1 MSFLSIFKSQMPDI
15 IKRLENVRHD
25 LAVTQGSI
33 EQLMLFEETLNK
45 ENGDSIEGLVKSA
58 VTDFGVAMWL
68 KDINGKFLYV
78 NKICC
83 TNILKCGQEEA
94 LALTNGDLKNDALA
108 QVCMQSDKKVLE
120 SQATGR
126 FIEHA
131 IYPNGT
137 HVWID
142 TVKTPVFSEDRL
154 IGVTGNA
161 VDITDSV
168 PLVIKEMHKKTSSI
182 EIPMDATIGKEQI
195 IEFLERR
202 KEPRP

>member
-1 MSFLSIFKSQMPDI
+1 MSFLSIFRSQMPDI
-15 IKRLENVRHD
+15 IKRLENIKHD

-33 EQLMLFEETLNK
+33 EQLMLFEETYSGK
-45 ENGDSIEGLVKSA
+45 EDELVKIA
-58 VTDFGVAMWL
+58 IDGFDVAMWL
-68 KDINGKFLYV
+68 KDTEGRFLYA
-78 NKICC
+78 NKACC
-83 TNILKCGQEEA
+83 TKILKCTLEEA
-94 LALTNGDLKNDALA
+94 LNLTNGDLKNDALA

-120 SQATGR
+120 SQTTKR

-131 IYPNGT
+131 VSNGGV

-142 TVKTPVFSEDRL
+142 VVKSIVFSGDRL

-182 EIPMDATIGKEQI
+182 EIPMDATIGEEQI